1 MDSAFADRQ
10 FTFPECHSIARA
22 KFQLDNDPKQI
33 PNPVYK
39 NVRNFNHAQSLSE
52 LMRSTEV
59 FSRPEVWQDWQLLG
73 RIFYRNWN
81 QHRNSVYYRRLYELR
96 RVMRILDQL
105 YIREMFENVVSAFF
119 AKNMPKSARKPKA
132 WGTLPCRYYMAAVAG
147 RVAQIARLVKKIH
160 NVCWN
165 VYVQF
170 TAQTA
175 QSLFMPLSMV
185 VQGLAARL
193 YLVMDVWFKDL
204 CSIYGLLWGWLPSL
218 PACPDSLSGKR
229 IDNLAPPESLHFPD
243 PLQTPGIL
251 ERLTKDASRLSLQ
264 QMATK
269 HNINGQEPRP
279 SKLAKLDIDDEDI
292 GDPVS

>member
-1 MDSAFADRQ
+1 MR
-10 FTFPECHSIARA
+10 
-22 KFQLDNDPKQI
+22 
-33 PNPVYK
+33 
-39 NVRNFNHAQSLSE
+39 LSE
-52 LMRSTEV
+52 I
-59 FSRPEVWQDWQLLG
+59 FSRPEVWQDWQLLS

-105 YIREMFENVVSAFF
+105 YIREMFEDIIGAFF
-119 AKNMPKSARKPKA
+119 TKGMSRNSRKAKLWQM
-132 WGTLPCRYYMAAVAG
+132 LPCQYYMAAVAG
-147 RVAQIARLVKKIH
+147 RIAQIVQLVKKIH

-204 CSIYGLLWGWLPSL
+204 CSIYNLLWRWLPSL
-218 PACPDSLSGKR
+218 PACPDSLNGKKIDGLVPPDSLNLSG
-229 IDNLAPPESLHFPD
+229 
-243 PLQTPGIL
+243 PLETPGIL
-251 ERLTKDASRLSLQ
+251 ERLTADARKLSLQ
-264 QMATK
+264 QMSNK
-269 HNINGQEPRP
+269 RNIHDQEFKP
-279 SKLAKLDIDDEDI
+279 SKLAKIEDTGDEDI
-292 GDPVS
+292 GGKFHFISREWFKNLC